1 MKRRTFLLSTAAAGG
16 ALLVGW
22 GLMPPRSRLGDAAR
36 FATLGEIALNGWLRF
51 AADGTTV
58 LAMPRAEMG
67 QGVHT
72 ALVMLAAEELDV
84 DPARVRLV
92 QAPAERIF
100 GNVAIF
106 VTTLPFHPLHAE
118 GDGRPAG
125 VRAAQ
130 WMVAKV
136 ARELGINITTGSS
149 SVADAWRPL
158 RLAAASARTA
168 LVASAANR
176 WQVRPADCRT
186 ENGKVTHASGKSA
199 HYGELAADAAVR
211 SPGEARLKNRSVW
224 RILGTAVP
232 RVDVPA
238 KTNGHAVF
246 GIDVRLPG
254 MLYAMA
260 KFAPVPGGTLAQAD
274 SDSAAK
280 MSGVRHVVKFPADS
294 GGAAGI
300 AVVADTSWQAK
311 QALEAMTLT
320 WNAGPNATLDSD
332 RILADLETAVRTRE
346 GFSFHDRGDVAKAFG
361 GATKKLE
368 AWYRA
373 PYLAHAT
380 MEPMNCTARV
390 VADGVELW
398 VSTQA
403 PDLARAAAA
412 RAAGVSTDK
421 VRLHA
426 CLLGG
431 GFGRRLEAD
440 VAAQATRIAMQAG
453 GRPVQLI
460 LSREEDMRHDFYRPA
475 QVARLEAAIDDAGA
489 VTGWRIRSAGDAITP
504 RWFERVLPAFA
515 AFDIPD
521 RTAAEGLF
529 DKPYDFPHQKIE
541 HVATRSGVP
550 VGYWRSVGHS
560 HNAFFSESFVDEIAH
575 ALKADPVAFRRARLA
590 KTPRHLA
597 VLDLAAAKSGWGTP
611 LSEGRAR
618 GVALHES
625 FGSIVAQVAEVSR
638 TPAGRPR
645 VHRVVCA
652 IDCGTAIHPGIIA
665 QQMEGGVVFG
675 LTAALYG
682 RIDIRKGVVQ
692 QGNFPDYPL
701 LGMAEAP
708 VVETH
713 IVPSTRAPAGVGEPG
728 TPPIAPAVANAWFAL
743 TGERRRALP
752 L

>member
-1 MKRRTFLLSTAAAGG
+1 MKRRTFLLSTAAASG

-51 AADGTTV
+51 AADGTTI

-84 DPARVRLV
+84 DPASVRLV

-100 GNVAIF
+100 GNVATF
-106 VTTLPFHPLHAE
+106 VAALPFHALQAD
-118 GDGRPAG
+118 GDERPVG

-136 ARELGINITTGSS
+136 ARELGINVTGGSS

-158 RLAAASARTA
+158 RLAAASARSA

-176 WQVRPADCRT
+176 WKANPADCRS
-186 ENGKVTHASGKSA
+186 ENGKVFHAGGQSA
-199 HYGELAADAAVR
+199 HYGELAAEAAVR
-211 SPGEARLKNRSVW
+211 SPGEARLKSRAAW
-224 RILGTAVP
+224 RLLGSAVP

-238 KTNGHAVF
+238 KTNGHAIF

-254 MLYAMA
+254 MLYAAA
-260 KFAPVPGGTLAQAD
+260 KFAPQPGGTLAQAD
-274 SDSAAK
+274 TATATK
-280 MSGVRHVVKFPADS
+280 MSGVRHVVRFPADS

-300 AVVADTSWQAK
+300 AVVADTTWQAK
-311 QALEAMTLT
+311 QALEAMTLA
-320 WNAGPNATLDSD
+320 WNAGPNPTLDSD
-332 RILADLETAVRTRE
+332 RILADLETAVRVRS
-346 GFSFHDRGDVAKAFG
+346 GFNFHDRGDVAKAFG
-361 GATKKLE
+361 AAKTKLE

-380 MEPMNCTARV
+380 PEPMNCTARV
-390 VADGVELW
+390 DAEGVELW
-398 VSTQA
+398 VSTQV
-403 PDLARAAAA
+403 PDFARAAAA
-412 RAAGVSTDK
+412 RAAGVSTDR

-426 CLLGG
+426 RLLGG

-440 VAAQATRIAMQAG
+440 VVAQATRIAMQAG

-475 QVARLEAAIDDAGA
+475 QVARLEAAIDDAGT
-489 VTGWRIRSAGDAITP
+489 VTGWRIRSAGDAPTP
-504 RWFERVLPAFA
+504 RWVERVMPEIA
-515 AFDIPD
+515 AVDLLD
-521 RTAAEGLF
+521 RSASEGLF
-529 DKPYDFPHQKIE
+529 DKPYDFPHQRIE

-575 ALKADPVAFRRARLA
+575 ALKTDPVAFRRTRLA

-597 VLDLAAAKSGWGTP
+597 VLDLAAARSGWGTALP
-611 LSEGRAR
+611 EGRAR

-638 TPAGRPR
+638 SAEGRPR

-652 IDCGTAIHPGIIA
+652 IDCGTAINPGIIA
-665 QQMEGGVVFG
+665 QQMEGSVVFG

-682 RIDIRKGVVQ
+682 RIDIRKGAVQ
-692 QGNFPDYPL
+692 QGNFPDYRL

-713 IVPSTRAPAGVGEPG
+713 IVPSTRPPAGVGEPG
-728 TPPIAPAVANAWFAL
+728 TPPIAPAVANAWFTL